1 MPPVIGGPNRVD
13 RCYYAHA
20 TDHAPG
26 GQQTS
31 TGAGRAARVTA
42 EAQEH
47 MTTDVATGL
56 KGVVLSN
63 STISFIDGEAGKLVY
78 RGYNIHDLAQH
89 ATFEEVAYL
98 LLYGTLP
105 NRAQLAEFDQR
116 LKAARTLPRDV
127 TEVIRLTRRGHP
139 MDILRTAVSA
149 LAAFEEDTSSITR
162 EVALAQGIRLTSQ
175 VATIVASIHRIRN
188 GLEPV
193 PPREDLSH
201 AANFLFMLFGRE
213 PAEDEAKIIDLDLIL
228 HAEHSS
234 NASAFAGRVAA
245 STAADLI
252 SSIVAAIATLKGPL
266 HGGAA
271 EGVRHMM
278 EEIGDAEKAVEYI
291 QTKIA
296 QGEKVMGFGHRVY
309 KSEDP
314 RAFELR
320 DVARR
325 LGEQRGDLHWLQIA
339 QQVERVMEPYRAK
352 GIYPNVDFYAGVVY
366 SLLGIP
372 DELFIPM
379 FAVGRM
385 PGWVAH
391 ILEQYDD
398 NVLIR
403 PLLQY
408 TGPRHLRYVPI
419 DER

>member
-1 MPPVIGGPNRVD
+1 
-13 RCYYAHA
+13 
-20 TDHAPG
+20 
-26 GQQTS
+26 
-31 TGAGRAARVTA
+31 
-42 EAQEH
+42 

-63 STISFIDGEAGKLVY
+63 SAISFIDGEAGKLVY

-89 ATFEEVAYL
+89 ATFEEVAFL
-98 LLYGTLP
+98 LLYGALP
-105 NRAQLAEFDQR
+105 DRGQLAAFDQR
-116 LKAARTLPRDV
+116 LKAARTLPRDAV
-127 TEVIRLTRRGHP
+127 EVIRLTRRGHP
-139 MDILRTAVSA
+139 MDVLRTAVSA
-149 LAAFEEDTSSITR
+149 LAAFEEDTASIDRDVT
-162 EVALAQGIRLTSQ
+162 LAQGERLIAQ
-175 VATIVASIHRIRN
+175 VATIVAALHRVRG

-193 PPREDLSH
+193 TPREDLSH
-201 AANFLFMLFGRE
+201 AANFLYMLFGRE
-213 PAEDEAKIIDLDLIL
+213 PTDDEARIIDLDLIL

-252 SSIVAAIATLKGPL
+252 SSVVAAIATLKGPL

-278 EEIGDAEKAVEYI
+278 EEIGDATKAVDYI
-291 QTKIA
+291 QSKIA
-296 QGEKVMGFGHRVY
+296 EGEKVMGFGHRVY
-309 KSEDP
+309 RSEDP

-325 LGEQRGDLHWLQIA
+325 LGEQRGDLHWFQIA
-339 QQVERVMEPYRAK
+339 QQVERAMEPYRPK
-352 GIYPNVDFYAGVVY
+352 GIYPNVDFYAGAVY